1 MRHADRLY
9 TLFSNAIRQAVRD
22 NELTDQLPQ
31 SVPREQIVIRHILQA
46 AEARGAYAIIDRML
60 FRFGKY
66 RLGDCTEQELAE
78 TLETINV
85 CIMPPTRRMHPVN
98 RDKAGTT
105 TPPHES

>member
-31 SVPREQIVIRHILQA
+31 AVPHEQIVIQRILQV
-46 AEARGAYAIIDRML
+46 AEARGAYALIDRML

-78 TLETINV
+78 TLETVTV
-85 CIMPPTRRMHPVN
+85 CIMPPTRRMQSVM
-98 RDKAGTT
+98 RDKSD
-105 TPPHES
+105 TPPP